1 MKKARIRNR
10 ILEVFLWALGLIW
23 LIPFVLVLLT
33 SLKDRGSAA
42 LFQLSLPE
50 VWHWENYKV
59 VWEEGE
65 ILQGFKNSVLISV
78 PTVGICVIFSSML
91 AFWLARVK
99 SKLSKAVYMFVIMG
113 MTVPMV
119 IVTTFV
125 LLKDIHLLNTH
136 LGVILVEAALQIP
149 LTTFIMVG
157 FIEGL
162 PKELD
167 EAATIDGCGPY
178 RMFWQI
184 ILPLLKPVLFTT
196 MILVLMNSWNDSQ
209 VPLYFLTDNTKWPMP
224 LNINRFSLFKT
235 KEWHYIFGSVFL
247 STFPVLVAYIFGQKY
262 IIEGMTAGSVKG

>member
-1 MKKARIRNR
+1 MKKQKIKNR
-10 ILEVFLWALGLIW
+10 ILEIILWVFALAW
-23 LIPFVLVLLT
+23 LIPFVLVILT

-42 LFQLSLPE
+42 LFQLTLPE
-50 VWHWENYKV
+50 IWHWENYKV

-65 ILQGFKNSVLISV
+65 IVRGFLNSVLISV
-78 PTVGICVIFSSML
+78 PTVAVAVIFSSML

-99 SKLSKAVYMFVIMG
+99 TKISKVVYMFVIMG
-113 MTVPMV
+113 MTVPLI

-125 LLKDIHLLNTH
+125 LLKDIKLLNTH
-136 LGVILVEAALQIP
+136 LGVVLVEAALQIP
-149 LTTFIMVG
+149 LTTFIMTG

-196 MILVLMNSWNDSQ
+196 MILVFMNSWNDSQ
-209 VPLYFLTDNTKWPMP
+209 VPLYFLTDASKWPMP
-224 LNINRFSLFKT
+224 LNINRFSLFRT

-247 STFPVLVAYIFGQKY
+247 STLPVLVAYIFGQKY

>member
-1 MKKARIRNR
+1 MKKAKIRNK
-10 ILEVFLWALGLIW
+10 ILEVFLWILALLW
-23 LIPFVLVLLT
+23 LVPFALVVLT
-33 SLKDRGSAA
+33 SLKDRGAA
-42 LFQLSLPE
+42 SLFQLTLPE

-78 PTVGICVIFSSML
+78 PTAGFCVIISSML

-99 SKLSKAVYMFVIMG
+99 TKVSKLIYLFVIMG

-125 LLKDIHLLNTH
+125 ILKDIHLLNTH
-136 LGVILVEAALQIP
+136 LGVILVETAIQIP

-157 FIEGL
+157 FVEGL

-178 RMFWQI
+178 RMFWQV

-196 MILVLMNSWNDSQ
+196 LILVLMNSWNDSQ
-209 VPLYFLTDNTKWPMP
+209 VPLYFLTDNSKWPMP
-224 LNINRFSLFKT
+224 LNVNKFSLFKT
-235 KEWHYIFGSVFL
+235 KEWNYVFGSVFL
-247 STFPVLVAYIFGQKY
+247 STFPVLIAYIFGQKY